1 MTSFIKKI
9 PGFNYSASFFVGL
22 TKFFYKTFK
31 CYCGGGGN
39 KVWDTLLPC
48 ILNLHRNAYN
58 GLVSVLNVSFIL
70 LLLKFY
76 VKNVWIV
83 VMIMLILIPNVVV
96 KATAVAKHIIVA
108 KPRADRPM
116 RPTRNSIFSQII
128 TKHNRSTL
136 IRWDSCVKPRGK
148 ICRRCYTNF

>member
-1 MTSFIKKI
+1 MLGL
-9 PGFNYSASFFVGL
+9 PSFF
-22 TKFFYKTFK
+22 FKTFK
-31 CYCGGGGN
+31 CYCGGGGD
-39 KVWDTLLPC
+39 KVWDTLLRC

-58 GLVSVLNVSFIL
+58 GLVSVLNVSLIL
-70 LLLKFY
+70 LLKIFEKLY
-76 VKNVWIV
+76 VKNVWII

-108 KPRADRPM
+108 KPRAANRPM
-116 RPTRNSIFSQII
+116 RLTRNSIFSQII

-136 IRWDSCVKPRGK
+136 IRWDSCVKPSGK